1 MFHEEWL
8 GKINAKNVQLFW
20 NGLVHEFY
28 RLKALIT
35 LEQVNTWVV
44 EKKNFYEQ
52 HVDGEA
58 NWSGL
63 LNFHCMQMYLACE
76 NICFSPRNVP
86 SGEERVETDVFA
98 G

>member
-1 MFHEEWL
+1 M
-8 GKINAKNVQLFW
+8 
-20 NGLVHEFY
+20 
-28 RLKALIT
+28 
-35 LEQVNTWVV
+35 V

-52 HVDGEA
+52 HVDGEV

>member
-1 MFHEEWL
+1 MFHEECL
-8 GKINAKNVQLFW
+8 GKINAKNVELFW

-35 LEQVNTWVV
+35 LNTSVV
-44 EKKNFYEQ
+44 EKKNLYEQ
-52 HVDGEA
+52 HFDREA

-63 LNFHCMQMYLACE
+63 LDFHCIQMGLACE
-76 NICFSPRNVP
+76 NIRFSLRNVP
-86 SGEERVETDVFA
+86 SGKERVETDVFA